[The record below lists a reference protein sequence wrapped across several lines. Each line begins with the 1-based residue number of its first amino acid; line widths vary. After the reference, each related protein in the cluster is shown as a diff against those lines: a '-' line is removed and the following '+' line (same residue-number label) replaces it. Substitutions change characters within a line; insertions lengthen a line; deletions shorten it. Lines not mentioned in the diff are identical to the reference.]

1 MEIIEQTSYVEG
13 ATENCKDLI
22 TKCNRILSEIPNEKV
37 LKMRRGIEQDFVDVV
52 VEGKRLSEDWE
63 DTKLIFSET
72 FYQIMNKYLFDKSDP
87 QQGIFVNQHAFV
99 TKTMERTQAN
109 LKQIIYFIV
118 NNYLLKTSGEIPES
132 EVPRMEGHPEEI
144 KSYSPEQVVE
154 VEDKII
160 KVFVDD
166 DGDSIVTYESGK
178 KVFVS
183 KNKGTPMPEK
193 VFVQPEKINQV
204 VQSPEVG
211 VIHNHAPNREVMGN
225 EALVSTHEADT
236 INQPSNYQNPI
247 SMLKRTQEQV
257 APPTPVVEAEKK
269 LLTIG
274 EKFIGVGFNPSG
286 NENVDSVKA
295 SFSDMADYLI
305 QMEQSEEM
313 QNDPILRDLH
323 HHAKQAILSASMS
336 MVRVITYKK

>member
-1 MEIIEQTSYVEG
+1 MEIIEQTAYVEG
-13 ATENCKDLI
+13 TTENCKDLI
-22 TKCNRILSEIPNEKV
+22 TKCNRILSEMGQEKV

-52 VEGKRLSEDWE
+52 VEGKRMSEDWE

-72 FYQIMNKYLFDKSDP
+72 FYEIMNKYLFDKTDS
-87 QQGIFVNQHAFV
+87 QQGIFINQHAFV
-99 TKTMERTQAN
+99 TKTMGRTQAN

-118 NNYLLKTSGEIPES
+118 NNYLLKSEGEIPMS
-132 EVPRMEGHPEEI
+132 EVPRMEGHPEAI

-154 VEDKII
+154 EEEKII
-160 KVFVDD
+160 KVVVDE
-166 DGDSIVTYESGK
+166 DGDSIVTYESGR
-178 KVFVS
+178 KVLVP
-183 KNKGTPMPEK
+183 KNKITNKEK
-193 VFVQPEKINQV
+193 VFVQPEKIAQV
-204 VQSPEVG
+204 PQKQEQG
-211 VIHNHAPNREVMGN
+211 VVHNHAPNKEIMGN
-225 EALVSTHEADT
+225 EALVSVREADT

-257 APPTPVVEAEKK
+257 APQASVVDVERK

-295 SFSDMADYLI
+295 SFADMADYLI
-305 QMEQSEEM
+305 EMEQGEELK
-313 QNDPILRDLH
+313 NDPILRDLH
-323 HHAKQAILSASMS
+323 QHAKQSILTASMA

>member
-1 MEIIEQTSYVEG
+1 MQIIEQTTYVEG

-22 TKCNRILSEIPNEKV
+22 TKCNRILSEMPHEKV

-52 VEGKRLSEDWE
+52 VENKRMSEDWE

-72 FYQIMNKYLFDKSDP
+72 FYEIMNKYLFDKTDP

-99 TKTMERTQAN
+99 TKTMERSQAG
-109 LKQIIYFIV
+109 LKEVIYFIV
-118 NNYLLKTSGEIPES
+118 NNYLLKSAGEIPES
-132 EVPRMEGHPEEI
+132 EVPRLEGHPEEI
-144 KSYSPEQVVE
+144 KSYSPPQEVI
-154 VEDKII
+154 VEDKIV
-160 KVFVDD
+160 KVVVDE

-178 KVFVS
+178 KVVVS
-183 KNKGTPMPEK
+183 KNKGQVNPTD
-193 VFVQPEKINQV
+193 VYVQPEKINMVEQNPVMGV
-204 VQSPEVG
+204 V
-211 VIHNHAPNREVMGN
+211 HNHAPNTAVMGN
-225 EALVSTHEADT
+225 EALVSAREQDT
-236 INQPSNYQNPI
+236 INQTSNYQNPI

-257 APPTPVVEAEKK
+257 APTPVMDVEKK

-295 SFSDMADYLI
+295 NFADMADYLI
-305 QMEQSEEM
+305 EMEQTEELK
-313 QNDPILRDLH
+313 NDPILRDLH
-323 HHAKQAILSASMS
+323 HNAKMSILSASMA

>member
-1 MEIIEQTSYVEG
+1 MQIIEQTTYVEG
-13 ATENCKDLI
+13 ATENCQELI
-22 TKCNRILSEIPNEKV
+22 KRCNRILSEMEREKV
-37 LKMRRGIEQDFVDVV
+37 LKMRRGIEQGFVDVIV
-52 VEGKRLSEDWE
+52 DGKRMSEDWQ

-72 FYQIMNKYLFDKSDP
+72 FYQLMNKYLFDKADSNK
-87 QQGIFVNQHAFV
+87 GIFINQHAFV
-99 TKTMERTQAN
+99 TQTMGREQSGLN
-109 LKQIIYFIV
+109 EIIYFIV
-118 NNYLLKTSGEIPES
+118 NNYILSVDQEIPQS
-132 EVPRMEGHPEEI
+132 EVPRLDGRPEQI

-160 KVFVDD
+160 KVFVDE

-178 KVFVS
+178 KILVS
-183 KNKGTPMPEK
+183 KNKGTPMPQK
-193 VFVQPEKINQV
+193 VYVQPEKIVQV
-204 VQSPEVG
+204 AQNPETG
-211 VIHNHAPNREVMGN
+211 AIHNHAPNREIMGN
-225 EALVSTHEADT
+225 EALVSIREKDT

-257 APPTPVVEAEKK
+257 APPTPVTDVEKK

-286 NENVDSVKA
+286 NENVDSVKG

-305 QMEQSEEM
+305 EMEQSEEM

-323 HHAKQAILSASMS
+323 QHAKMAILSASMS